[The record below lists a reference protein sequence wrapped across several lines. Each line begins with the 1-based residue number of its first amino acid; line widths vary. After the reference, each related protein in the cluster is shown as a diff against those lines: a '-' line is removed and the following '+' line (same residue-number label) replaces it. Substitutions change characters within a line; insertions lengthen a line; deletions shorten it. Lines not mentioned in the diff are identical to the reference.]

1 LHYEGAAWSLKCD
14 EIPFLFPY
22 DRTIQRGT
30 AQGASEA
37 AKAKSISLAQKVHK
51 GRV

>member
-1 LHYEGAAWSLKCD
+1 MPLL
-14 EIPFLFPY
+14 LPY
-22 DRTIQRGT
+22 DRTVQRGT